1 MFVCVFFFWERR
13 DQRCGGSSKF
23 KGDAG
28 ITDYYTSTYCP
39 FIIALEKVMVS
50 CLIELLQ
57 SVY

>member
-1 MFVCVFFFWERR
+1 MCLYVFFSFGKEEISAVVGRLNL
-13 DQRCGGSSKF
+13 K
-23 KGDAG
+23 DAG